1 MRTILLLLLLFLFGH
16 LAQSQEL
23 IEPLELSKQIFSKTK
38 FKHLKKYTTG
48 EYKENKNHPNGTDIS
63 PMVEVEFELLSK
75 MESMSVVAMTLVDSS
90 RTPIGDVYLHF
101 KLEDQIW
108 KLAAFRGLAMTGLI
122 EQVVKMYDSLTEQ
135 QIDSLLNRENS
146 RFKNRKEFDFE
157 LLNSKL
163 TLASDQELI
172 EHFISNQEKFQE
184 LVNKVNEDRPELN
197 PMRRTPLGENQKQ
210 LIQELLIGNITDGA
224 FDCDDCM
231 ELTIGGM
238 IDNTVGYL
246 YITDQKQ
253 VPKMNPNR
261 YIMVKKIALNWYLF
275 KTT

>member
-1 MRTILLLLLLFLFGH
+1 MRIILLFLLFIGH

-38 FKHLKKYTTG
+38 FRQLKKYTTG
-48 EYKENKNHPNGTDIS
+48 EYQSNKNRPNGTDLS
-63 PMVEVEFELLSK
+63 PTIDAEFELLTK
-75 MESMSVVAMTLVDSS
+75 LEDISVVAMTLVDSTGIS
-90 RTPIGDVYLHF
+90 ITDVYLHF
-101 KLEDQIW
+101 EFEDRVW

-122 EQVVKMYDSLTEQ
+122 EQVVQMYDSLTEQ
-135 QIDSLLNRENS
+135 QIDSLISKENGH
-146 RFKNRKEFDFE
+146 FKNRKEFDFE
-157 LLNSKL
+157 LMNSKL

-172 EHFISNQEKFQE
+172 EHFIINQEKFQE
-184 LVNKVNEDRPELN
+184 LVHEVNQDRPEFN

-210 LIQELLIGNITDGA
+210 LTQELLIGHITDGA
-224 FDCDDCM
+224 FDCEDCI

-238 IDNTVGYL
+238 IDNRVGYL
-246 YITDQKQ
+246 YITDQNQ

-261 YIMVKKIALNWYLF
+261 YIMVRQLAPNWYLF